1 MPTIENCDELQ
12 AGMELDMLIAKE
24 VMGCELE
31 HMTKEFYPS
40 TNITAAWKVVEHL
53 RMRGFF
59 QFQVWNYLYVW
70 HASFA
75 NADFGLTDLEVEAP
89 TAPLAIC
96 RAAIRARRS

>member
-1 MPTIENCDELQ
+1 MTATENCDELK
-12 AGMELDMLIAKE
+12 AGDELDKLVACVVLGYGKIGPYSTDIA
-24 VMGCELE
+24 
-31 HMTKEFYPS
+31 
-40 TNITAAWKVVEHL
+40 AAWKVVEHL

-75 NADFGLTDLEVEAP
+75 NADFSFADLEVDAP

-96 RAAIRARRS
+96 RAALKARRS